1 MKGLARLTI
10 WLYRRIIA
18 LYPRAYRDLF
28 ASEMQ
33 AIFTALAAEAA
44 CRGSLSLAGLCVK
57 EIGGLLVGVV
67 REQAAAFH
75 NRRWTMNDL
84 RRYRTIG
91 WSLLLSI
98 VLPTL
103 ITLLLTGSAVG
114 LRCWG
119 GDLLRWSLYRHTHR
133 DPRLGAQLRRLA
145 TPPLETQPQQLHL
158 LR

>member
-1 MKGLARLTI
+1 MKGLARLAI
-10 WLYRRIIA
+10 RLYRRIIA
-18 LYPRAYRDLF
+18 LYPRPYRDMF

-44 CRGSLSLAGLCVK
+44 CRGSLALAGLCLK
-57 EIGGLLVGVV
+57 EIGSLLVGVV

-91 WSLLLSI
+91 GSLLLSV

-103 ITLLLTGSAVG
+103 ITLLLTGEGGWLTMLGWVIFFGGLYTATRITTRGSALSFANW
-114 LRCWG
+114 LR
-119 GDLLRWSLYRHTHR
+119 
-133 DPRLGAQLRRLA
+133 
-145 TPPLETQPQQLHL
+145 HL
-158 LR
+158 WKRS

>member
-1 MKGLARLTI
+1 MKGLVRLAI

-18 LYPRAYRDLF
+18 LYPRPYRDIF

-44 CRGSLSLAGLCVK
+44 CSGPLALAGLCLK

-84 RRYRTIG
+84 RRYRAIS

-103 ITLLLTGSAVG
+103 ITLVLTGERGWLTVLGWGIFFGGLYTATLIATRGSA
-114 LRCWG
+114 LDCADW
-119 GDLLRWSLYRHTHR
+119 
-133 DPRLGAQLRRLA
+133 LRRLWK
-145 TPPLETQPQQLHL
+145 
-158 LR
+158 RS

>member
-44 CRGSLSLAGLCVK
+44 CSGPLALAGLCLK

-67 REQAAAFH
+67 HEQAAAFH
-75 NRRWTMNDL
+75 SRRWTMNDL
-84 RRYRTIG
+84 HRYRAIG

-103 ITLLLTGSAVG
+103 ITLLLTGERGWLTVLGWVIFFGGLYTATLIATRGSALSCADW
-114 LRCWG
+114 LR
-119 GDLLRWSLYRHTHR
+119 
-133 DPRLGAQLRRLA
+133 
-145 TPPLETQPQQLHL
+145 HL
-158 LR
+158 WKRS